1 MVETVLKMQ
10 ATKKEHRNKITHC
23 YNLQLCNKFQY
34 LVTAVF
40 IALLRSYTLL
50 KKSHKTCGFHLYVC
64 CSSTMTKPFFSNAIR
79 PSDFGDKL
87 SPFNL
92 LVVHMYTWTYSRQ
105 ILVFGLVSVLSPS
118 MPACKN
124 IIYYTSTWNF
134 KISLNK
140 MAQKT
145 KAIPSITYRR
155 NWIGSSIYIFFEIL
169 AWAFHGQWRFL
180 ANF

>member
-1 MVETVLKMQ
+1 M
-10 ATKKEHRNKITHC
+10 
-23 YNLQLCNKFQY
+23 
-34 LVTAVF
+34 
-40 IALLRSYTLL
+40 
-50 KKSHKTCGFHLYVC
+50 C
-64 CSSTMTKPFFSNAIR
+64 CSSTMTKLFFSNAKR

-124 IIYYTSTWNF
+124 IRYYTSTWNF

-140 MAQKT
+140 IAQKT

-155 NWIGSSIYIFFEIL
+155 NWIGSSIYIFLKFSLGPFMVNEGFWQFFLGL
-169 AWAFHGQWRFL
+169 AQSSRWMWLVQGE
-180 ANF
+180 